1 MVNVSPKSVVCQ
13 IERSDSDHKVA
24 NSQRFRRMNPSE
36 RKKVAFKARQ
46 CFDCLGAHLVKTRK
60 DVIVA
65 DVRVGFVNG
74 PASSGPN
81 LKI

>member
-1 MVNVSPKSVVCQ
+1 
-13 IERSDSDHKVA
+13 
-24 NSQRFRRMNPSE
+24 MNPSE